1 MTIKARSEATGWR
14 GRFRRLSGRPQAIVR
29 ELLHELRRLNR
40 VGRSASGNDPTSHRA
55 ATRRV
60 KALIARDYRD
70 PNRCC

>member
-14 GRFRRLSGRPQAIVR
+14 GRFWRLSGRPQAIVR

-55 ATRRV
+55 AARRV